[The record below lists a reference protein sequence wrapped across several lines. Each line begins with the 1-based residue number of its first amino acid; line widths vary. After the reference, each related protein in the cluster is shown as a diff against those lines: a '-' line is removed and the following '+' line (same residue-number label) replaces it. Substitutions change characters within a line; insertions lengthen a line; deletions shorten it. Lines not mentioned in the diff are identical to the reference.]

1 MRSIAVALPLN
12 DTQGAIDA
20 VERMLRDSSDGLHE
34 NRLRH
39 GLQRLKIFIQQRPQA
54 MAIFYL
60 EGDDVEA
67 SMVKRHSED
76 DELEQA
82 IDEAVHALTGHY
94 FRDVWKEGAPAELVF
109 DWHEERGP
117 SRSEHAPA

>member
-1 MRSIAVALPLN
+1 MP
-12 DTQGAIDA
+12 
-20 VERMLRDSSDGLHE
+20 DSSDGLHE

-94 FRDVWKEGAPAELVF
+94 FHDVLGKRVPQQGVF